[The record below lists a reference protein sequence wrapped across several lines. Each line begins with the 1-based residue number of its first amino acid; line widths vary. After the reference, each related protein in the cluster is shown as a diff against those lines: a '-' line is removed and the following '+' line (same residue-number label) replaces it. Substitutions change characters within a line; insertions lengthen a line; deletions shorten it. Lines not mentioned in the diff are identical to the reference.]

1 MESSCYKA
9 EVEKLLKNPPA
20 VDRSSY
26 IATRN
31 KIIVEVI
38 QRLTCACLVHSS
50 RTKSALKRRDG
61 SFTSVQFFML
71 FSQLIISAAQR
82 AGTIPNTTVGEV
94 QACLN
99 TDADEN
105 GWRTL
110 LVRITTANNSLF
122 RLLAAILHFQ
132 SAFTS
137 LTFTGGQSQNGT
149 LPWTCGLSNRWE
161 IVRRAES
168 VAPSFPSI
176 RNGRPWKRW
185 IPE

>member
-122 RLLAAILHFQ
+122 RLLAAILHFRYV
-132 SAFTS
+132 SAIIALLEVSMF
-137 LTFTGGQSQNGT
+137 
-149 LPWTCGLSNRWE
+149 WE
-161 IVRRAES
+161 KALFYSHLCQICFRRENDS
-168 VAPSFPSI
+168 
-176 RNGRPWKRW
+176 
-185 IPE
+185 